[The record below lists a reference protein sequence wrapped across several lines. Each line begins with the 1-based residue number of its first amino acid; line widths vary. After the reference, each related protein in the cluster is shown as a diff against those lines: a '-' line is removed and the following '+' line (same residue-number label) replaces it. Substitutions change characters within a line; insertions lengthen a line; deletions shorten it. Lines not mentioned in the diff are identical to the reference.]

1 VHQPGGRRA
10 ANNASPATA
19 TEAAQRGCAIVFV
32 DEIDAIGKAR
42 VGSSAASGHD
52 EREST
57 LNQLLVEMD
66 GFRQDQV
73 VVLAATNRPDTL
85 DPALLRPGR
94 FDRQVTVPAP
104 DRGGRTRILRI
115 HLRSRH
121 VADDVDVDEMA
132 RRTTGFT
139 GADLANLANQA
150 ALAAVRAGADQIT
163 LANLEEALATVM
175 LGPARR
181 SVEVA
186 ERDRTITAW
195 HEAGHALAGLLQAD
209 AEDPV
214 QVTIVP
220 RGAARGVTWFT
231 TSDGM
236 FLTRRQARAQLVVA
250 MAGRA
255 RLPYCPVRGA
265 GMGSG
270 AGQGRTLDCCK
281 RRPGRSRT
289 TASATRSP
297 RSRSAAVSSPLRAG
311 PLARRRGVNDGPS
324 RPWRYAPATR
334 PPGPLPSE
342 QPSADRPRRSD
353 PSGRQGKQTEWSLI

>member
-1 VHQPGGRRA
+1 MAGSRTVERSLASHGEDRGRGISGSPDPSGGAPVGARLDARNGMKARGSSRGRSTDGDRRQHGDHDHGRGEGNQPGGRRA

-19 TEAAQRGCAIVFV
+19 TDAAQRGCAIVFV

-85 DPALLRPGR
+85 DPALLRPG
-94 FDRQVTVPAP
+94 QVRPAGHRAGP
-104 DRGGRTRILRI
+104 DR
-115 HLRSRH
+115 
-121 VADDVDVDEMA
+121 
-132 RRTTGFT
+132 
-139 GADLANLANQA
+139 
-150 ALAAVRAGADQIT
+150 IT

-220 RGAARGVTWFT
+220 RGAARGVTWFIA
-231 TSDGM
+231 SD
-236 FLTRRQARAQLVVA
+236 A
-250 MAGRA
+250 
-255 RLPYCPVRGA
+255 
-265 GMGSG
+265 
-270 AGQGRTLDCCK
+270 
-281 RRPGRSRT
+281 
-289 TASATRSP
+289 
-297 RSRSAAVSSPLRAG
+297 
-311 PLARRRGVNDGPS
+311 
-324 RPWRYAPATR
+324 
-334 PPGPLPSE
+334 
-342 QPSADRPRRSD
+342 
-353 PSGRQGKQTEWSLI
+353 

>member
-1 VHQPGGRRA
+1 MAGSRTVERSLASHGEDRGRGISGSPDPSGGAPVGARLDARNGMKARGSSRGRSTDGDRRQHGDHDRGRGQVHQPGGRRA

-85 DPALLRPGR
+85 DAALLRPGR
-94 FDRQVTVPAP
+94 FDRQ
-104 DRGGRTRILRI
+104 
-115 HLRSRH
+115 
-121 VADDVDVDEMA
+121 
-132 RRTTGFT
+132 
-139 GADLANLANQA
+139 
-150 ALAAVRAGADQIT
+150 
-163 LANLEEALATVM
+163 ATVM

>member
-1 VHQPGGRRA
+1 MAGSRTVERSLASHGKDRGRGISGSPDPSGGAPVGARLDARNGMKTRGSSRGRSTDGDRRQHGDHDRGRGQVHQPGGRRA

-220 RGAARGVTWFT
+220 RGAAGGVTWFIA
-231 TSDGM
+231 SDAM
-236 FLTRRQARAQLVVA
+236 FLTRRQARAQLAVELLLA
-250 MAGRA
+250 EETIDITQLRQTLTLPSRRA
-255 RLPYCPVRGA
+255 RR
-265 GMGSG
+265 
-270 AGQGRTLDCCK
+270 D
-281 RRPGRSRT
+281 
-289 TASATRSP
+289 
-297 RSRSAAVSSPLRAG
+297 AA
-311 PLARRRGVNDGPS
+311 
-324 RPWRYAPATR
+324 
-334 PPGPLPSE
+334 
-342 QPSADRPRRSD
+342 
-353 PSGRQGKQTEWSLI
+353 